1 MTETV
6 VVDASIAVKWLLK
19 EQYSREAD
27 EMLASWEIGNTR
39 VTGPHLLPVEVSN
52 ALYKR
57 TRRGDISLATAVQL
71 EAEFLESSI
80 ELIQSASLHLR
91 AIRLAAE
98 LQQNA
103 VYDAHYLALAESLD
117 CDLWTADQ
125 RFFQAAVNGFP
136 RLHCIGVT

>member
-6 VVDASIAVKWLLK
+6 VVDASIAVKWLVK

-57 TRRGDISLATAVQL
+57 TRRGDINLATAVQL
-71 EAEFLESSI
+71 EAEFLESAI
-80 ELIQSASLHLR
+80 ELVQSASLHLR
-91 AIRLAAE
+91 AISLAAQ

-125 RFFQAAVNGFP
+125 RFFQAAVNDFP
-136 RLHCIGVT
+136 RVHCIGLM

>member
-19 EQYSREAD
+19 EQFSREAD
-27 EMLASWEIGNTR
+27 EMLVSWEHDNTR

-57 TRRGDISLATAVQL
+57 SRRGDITLATAVQL
-71 EAEFLESSI
+71 EAEFLESAI
-80 ELIQSASLHLR
+80 ELIQSARLHLR
-91 AIRLAAE
+91 AIRLAAQ

-103 VYDAHYLALAESLD
+103 TYHAHYLALAESLD

-125 RFFQAAVNGFP
+125 RFFQAAASEFP
-136 RLHCIGVT
+136 RVNCIGLT